1 LGVDWSEFRDLN
13 IIPNW
18 PHIRKL
24 VVQRLGRSEDEI
36 QGMTERADS
45 LNLVELVMAI
55 EEGLGIHIDRY
66 PKS

>member
-1 LGVDWSEFRDLN
+1 MSEFRDLN
-13 IIPNW
+13 AIPDW

-24 VVQRLGRSEDEI
+24 VAQRLGKSEDEI
-36 QGMTERADS
+36 QGMAERADS

>member
-1 LGVDWSEFRDLN
+1 LGVDLSEFRDLN
-13 IIPNW
+13 LIPDW

-24 VVQRLGRSEDEI
+24 VAQRLGKSEDEI
-36 QGMTERADS
+36 QDMAERADS